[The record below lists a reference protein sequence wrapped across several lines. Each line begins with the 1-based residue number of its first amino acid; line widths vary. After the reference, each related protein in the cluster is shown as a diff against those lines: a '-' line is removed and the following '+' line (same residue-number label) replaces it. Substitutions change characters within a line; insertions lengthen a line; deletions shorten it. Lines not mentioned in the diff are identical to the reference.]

1 MEARAADL
9 PTVSVAKTR
18 EVDRIRTEDFGIDLI
33 QMMVNARRP
42 LALQVRDSVG
52 GDARHHRVVVLAI
65 WSVSAI

>member
-33 QMMVNARRP
+33 QMMGNARRA

-52 GDARHHRVVVLAI
+52 GGARHTALQCLP
-65 WSVSAI
+65 SGP

>member
-1 MEARAADL
+1 MEGRAADL

-33 QMMVNARRP
+33 QMMGNARRA

-52 GDARHHRVVVLAI
+52 GDARHTALQCLP
-65 WSVSAI
+65 SGP